1 MTTSRRARRRATALA
16 AVLALATAALVVPMA
31 GRAQAP
37 AVPTP
42 APTPVEVRVMTFNI
56 WLGGDVVDFAKVVD
70 AITAARADIVGL
82 QEAEG
87 NTQRIAE
94 ALHWPYWSDRL
105 HVVSRFPLIDPPEA
119 HGEYVFAQV
128 RPGQVFALANEHL
141 TSDPYGPY
149 LVRSGQSLA
158 QVLAN
163 ERATRVPEINA
174 AIAAIQPALRRGVP
188 TFMTGDFNTPSALD
202 WTPAADAV
210 RADVHYPVP
219 WPVTR
224 AVARAGFT
232 DTYRAV
238 HPDPVATPGITW
250 TFGYPF
256 PRRAANEVIDRIDF
270 VQASRGVQVVD
281 SGIVGP
287 SGTPDVTYPVDPYP
301 SDHRAVVSD
310 VRFTPGVPAP
320 FASVLDRRV
329 ERGDP
334 IPVRYAA
341 PRGEGIDTLRI
352 VRAGGRARDALMILP
367 PQEASFF
374 GAVRFGSGDLRA
386 GRYDALLVT
395 RGDRV
400 LSRSTFWVV
409 PPNASATVRG
419 PGRVRAGRPIRVSWT
434 NAPAMRRDWVGIW
447 KAGDNDL
454 YNDYLTFVYTG
465 ATVAGSTTIAGDA
478 STFPP
483 GRYVVRLLKDDGYGE
498 LARSSFTVTRR

>member
-1 MTTSRRARRRATALA
+1 VSRLRGPA
-16 AVLALATAALVVPMA
+16 AAALLVLLVA
-31 GRAQAP
+31 LVGATGARAQRP

-42 APTPVEVRVMTFNI
+42 PPSPVQLRVMTFNI
-56 WLGGDVVDFAKVVD
+56 WIGGDVVDFNSVID
-70 AITAARADIVGL
+70 AITVARADIVGL

-87 NTQRIAE
+87 NTRRIAE

-119 HGEYVFAQV
+119 HGEYLLAQV

-149 LVRSGQSLA
+149 LVRSNRTLA

-163 ERATRVPEINA
+163 ERATRLPEITA
-174 AIAAIQPALRRGVP
+174 SLAALRPVLGRGIP
-188 TFMTGDFNTPSALD
+188 TFMTGDFNAPSHLD
-202 WTPAADAV
+202 WTPAVDAV

-219 WPVTR
+219 WPVSR

-232 DTYRAV
+232 DSYRAV

-270 VQASRGVQVVD
+270 VQASPGVQVLD

-301 SDHRAVVSD
+301 SDHRAVVST
-310 VRFTPGVPAP
+310 VQFTPGVPAP
-320 FASVLDRRV
+320 FASVIQRRV
-329 ERGDP
+329 ERGGN
-334 IPVRYAA
+334 IEVRYAA
-341 PRGEGIDTLRI
+341 PRGEGVDRLAI
-352 VRAGGRARDALMILP
+352 VRAGGRAAGAIMTLP

-374 GAVRFGSGDLRA
+374 GSVRFGSGALRP

-395 RGDRV
+395 RGNRV
-400 LSRSTFWVV
+400 VSRSTFWVV
-409 PPNASATVRG
+409 RPNAAATVSATQ
-419 PGRVRAGRPIRVSWT
+419 RVRAGRPIRVSWT
-434 NAPAMRRDWVGIW
+434 NAPAFRRDWVGIW
-447 KAGDNDL
+447 KVGDPDL

-465 ATVAGSTTIAGDA
+465 ATVAGSTTIAGDRT
-478 STFPP
+478 TFPP
-483 GRYVVRLLKDDGYGE
+483 GRYVVRLMKDDGYAE
-498 LARSSFTVTRR
+498 LARSAFTVVRR

>member
-1 MTTSRRARRRATALA
+1 
-16 AVLALATAALVVPMA
+16 VLALLLALVAAPA
-31 GRAQAP
+31 ARAQQ
-37 AVPTP
+37 
-42 APTPVEVRVMTFNI
+42 PTPVDVRVMTFNI
-56 WLGGDVVDFAKVVD
+56 WLGGDVVDFGKVVE
-70 AITAARADIVGL
+70 AITSARADIVGL

-87 NTQRIAE
+87 NTRRIAE

-119 HGEYVFAQV
+119 NGEYVLAQV
-128 RPGQVFALANEHL
+128 RPGQVFALANVHL

-149 LVRSGQSLA
+149 LVRSNQSLA

-174 AIAAIQPALRRGVP
+174 TLAALRPALRRGIP
-188 TFMTGDFNTPSALD
+188 TFMTGDFNTPSHLD

-238 HPDPVATPGITW
+238 HPDPVANPGITW

-256 PRRAANEVIDRIDF
+256 PRRAANEVIDRIDL
-270 VQASRGVQVVD
+270 VQATPGVQVLD

-287 SGTPDVTYPVDPYP
+287 PGTQDVTYPVDPYP
-301 SDHRAVVSD
+301 SDHRAVVST
-310 VRFTPGVPAP
+310 VRFTPAVPAS
-320 FASVLDRRV
+320 FASVIQRRV
-329 ERGDP
+329 ERGGP
-334 IPVRYAA
+334 IEVRYSA
-341 PRGEGIDTLRI
+341 PRGEGVDTLRI
-352 VRAGGRARDALMILP
+352 VPAGRPASAAIMILP

-374 GAVRFGSGDLRA
+374 GAVRFGSGALRP

-395 RGDRV
+395 RGSRV

-409 PPNASATVRG
+409 APDARARVAAPR
-419 PGRVRAGRPIRVSWT
+419 RVRAGRSIRVTWS
-434 NAPAMRRDWVGIW
+434 NAPGMRRDWVGIW

-465 ATVAGSTTIAGDA
+465 ATVAGSTTIEGDA
-478 STFPP
+478 RTFPP
-483 GRYVVRLLKDDGYGE
+483 GRYVVRVMKDDGYAE
-498 LARSSFTVTRR
+498 LARAAFTVVRR